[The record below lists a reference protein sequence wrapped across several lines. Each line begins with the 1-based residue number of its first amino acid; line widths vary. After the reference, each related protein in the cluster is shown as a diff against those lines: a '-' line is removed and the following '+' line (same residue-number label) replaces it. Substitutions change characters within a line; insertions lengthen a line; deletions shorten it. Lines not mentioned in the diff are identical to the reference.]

1 MAVLEASAGTE
12 GCFALK
18 GGLQISE
25 WLMRKDRSDSVHASW
40 IECVL

>member
-18 GGLQISE
+18 GALQISE
-25 WLMRKDRSDSVHASW
+25 WLMGKDRSDSVHASW
-40 IECVL
+40 I